1 MSTIKSTEIFNS
13 TYYNL
18 ELKTL
23 DNPIHGII
31 IIDFPYSIYQHT
43 NKNRFKSEIIKLL
56 ETFLYNYPNYKLIN
70 IITDK
75 NREYTLSTLH
85 LLLCTNY
92 FSKVTIHFK
101 RMLAH

>member
-1 MSTIKSTEIFNS
+1 MTTDLYNS

-18 ELKTL
+18 KLKTL

-31 IIDFPYSIYQHT
+31 SIDFPYSNYQHT
-43 NKNRFKSEIIKLL
+43 NKHKYKNEIIKLL
-56 ETFLYNYPNYKLIN
+56 EIFLQNYPNYKLIK

-75 NREYTLSTLH
+75 NREYTLATLH

-92 FSKVTIHFK
+92 FSKVEIQFK

>member
-1 MSTIKSTEIFNS
+1 MTTDLFNS

-23 DNPIHGII
+23 DNPIHSII
-31 IIDFPYSIYQHT
+31 TIEFPYSNYQHT
-43 NKNRFKSEIIKLL
+43 NKHKYKSEIIKLL
-56 ETFLYNYPNYKLIN
+56 EIFLQNYPNYKLIK

-75 NREYTLSTLH
+75 NREYTLATLH

-92 FSKVTIHFK
+92 FSKVEIHFK